1 LYPGVV
7 RRTGEKAR
15 ADVLRA
21 AEAELALHGVAGA
34 RIDRIAKAAGVSKE
48 RLYAYFGDKQG
59 LFDEVIHTSI
69 RRVYRAVGIEGDDLV
84 AYAGR
89 LAEYF
94 FTHPA
99 DVRLLSWMRLDEQ
112 CERAFTT
119 DEAADRAVEG
129 ADVVRRA
136 QRAGLVDPR
145 WEPDD
150 LLRLILAVATYW
162 ASATSPTT
170 GVARHREIVEDAVR
184 RIIQPRAADA

>member
-1 LYPGVV
+1 M
-7 RRTGEKAR
+7 
-15 ADVLRA
+15 
-21 AEAELALHGVAGA
+21 ALHGVAGA
-34 RIDRIAKAAGVSKE
+34 RIDRIAKEASVSKE

-59 LFDEVIHTSI
+59 LFDEVIHTSV
-69 RRVYRAVGIEGDDLV
+69 RRVYLAVGIEGDDLV

-112 CERAFTT
+112 CERAFTI

-129 ADVVRRA
+129 AEVVLRA
-136 QRAGLVDPR
+136 QKAGLVDPS

-162 ASATSPTT
+162 ASATGPTV
-170 GVARHREIVEDAVR
+170 GVTRYREIVEDVVR
-184 RIIQPRAADA
+184 RIVQPRAAGA

>member
-1 LYPGVV
+1 M
-7 RRTGEKAR
+7 RRSGEQAR
-15 ADVLRA
+15 AHVLCA

-34 RIDRIAKAAGVSKE
+34 RVDRIAKEAGVSKE

-59 LFDEVIHTSI
+59 LFDEVIHTGI
-69 RRVYRAVGIEGDDLV
+69 RRVHRAVGIEGDDLV

-99 DVRLLSWMRLDEQ
+99 DVRLLSWLRLDEQ

-136 QRAGLVDPR
+136 QRAGLVDPN
-145 WEPDD
+145 WDPHE

-162 ASATSPTT
+162 ASATSPAA
-170 GVARHREIVEDAVR
+170 GVARYREIVEDAVR
-184 RIIQPRAADA
+184 RIIQPREAGG